1 MPRRGSAQL
10 SAETVPKAARLRAAV
25 RDDGVGEA
33 IEVLPRLVFEVVEP
47 AAVAGTSEL
56 RSDDPSE

>member
-10 SAETVPKAARLRAAV
+10 SAETVPNAARLRAAA

-33 IEVLPRLVFEVVEP
+33 TAVLPRLVCEVVEP
-47 AAVAGTSEL
+47 AAVPGTSEE
-56 RSDDPSE
+56 RSDDPSA